1 MGMTN
6 DGLSYWQAET
16 EGIELLATTLG
27 DLLDSRADE
36 IPAQEAVVYSCYPEF
51 GGALDIRWSY
61 AEFRERVNAV
71 ARGLMALG
79 LQKGEHIAV
88 WAANLPEWV
97 LLEFAAAKAGLVL
110 VTVNPVYRAAELEY
124 VLKQGDVAALFF
136 MARVRD
142 HDCLATVRSMITPG
156 TKNGEVSSERLPM
169 LRYVSLMGAPPA
181 DLLEQEGWRPT
192 LFREMVVDGAAVGT
206 RFIASEALIN
216 DTMIAMRR
224 ASTLVGPGDRYCLP
238 LPFFH
243 IAGAGI
249 VVAVIAAKM
258 TLHPLLAFD
267 PLKTLQIIKQEG
279 CNLLFAVPT
288 MLIAMLQHPE
298 FETYRPT
305 TLKAVSSG
313 GAPVPVAVMEQVK
326 KRMGS
331 DVAIVFGQTEST
343 GGITLTLPDD
353 SFERKSETVGIPYP
367 HVDVK
372 IINPATGKVLP
383 VGERGE
389 LCCRGFLV
397 MTGYYKMPEK
407 TAEAIDSEG
416 WLHTGDL
423 ATMDAQGY
431 VNIVGRLKEMV
442 IRGGE
447 NIFPREIEELLIRH
461 PKVADAQV
469 LGVPDPFFGEELL
482 AVVLPKEGEE
492 ITEQELRGFCKERV
506 SHQKIPRYF
515 QEDST
520 LLPACEC
527 LSYDGQWQS
536 AEVRITRA
544 GHQGVR
550 TGTGGADSHSMT
562 NSESRHPPRLLPTK
576 MDMAIHQA
584 HHRCCLSPIH
594 NTNRT
599 RIEKNA
605 EGRQD
610 RNS

>member
-6 DGLSYWQAET
+6 DGLSYWQAES
-16 EGIELLATTLG
+16 EGLSLLETTLG
-27 DLLDSRADE
+27 DLLDSRAGE
-36 IPAQEAVVYSCYPEF
+36 IPEQEAVVYSCYPEF

-61 AEFRERVNAV
+61 AEFRERVNAT

-88 WAANLPEWV
+88 WAANLPEWL
-97 LLEFAAAKAGLVL
+97 LLEFAAAKVGVVL

-142 HDCLATVRSMITPG
+142 HDCLATVLSMVTSG
-156 TKNGEVSSERLPM
+156 TKNGEVSSDRLPA
-169 LRYVSLMGAPPA
+169 LRYTSLMGAPPVG
-181 DLLEQEGWRPT
+181 LLEQEGWRPT
-192 LFREMVVDGAAVGT
+192 LFREMVAGGAAVSEEQRRERQASVKPTEPTMILYTSGT
-206 RFIASEALIN
+206 TGFPKGAMITHRSVIN

-224 ASTLVGPGDRYCLP
+224 SSSLAGPGDRYCLP

-249 VVAVIAAKM
+249 AVAVIAAKM

-267 PLKTLQIIKQEG
+267 PLKTLQIIKTEG

-288 MLIAMLQHPE
+288 MLFAMLQHPE

-305 TLKAVSSG
+305 TLKAVTSG
-313 GAPVPVAVMEQVK
+313 AAPVPVALMEQVK
-326 KRMGS
+326 ERMGS
-331 DVAIVFGQTEST
+331 DVSIVFGQTEST

-353 SFERKSETVGIPYP
+353 TFERKSSTVGIPYP

-372 IINPATGKVLP
+372 IINPATGEVVP

-407 TAEAIDSEG
+407 TAETIDSEG

-447 NIFPREIEELLIRH
+447 NIFPREIEELLIRY

-482 AVVLPKEGEE
+482 AVVLPKAGEE
-492 ITEQELRGFCKERV
+492 ITEQELRDFCKGQI
-506 SHQKIPRYF
+506 SHQKIPCYF
-515 QEDST
+515 QFVNAYPMTASGKIQKFVLREQ
-520 LLPACEC
+520 AI
-527 LSYDGQWQS
+527 QS
-536 AEVRITRA
+536 LGLEQAEK
-544 GHQGVR
+544 VR
-550 TGTGGADSHSMT
+550 TA
-562 NSESRHPPRLLPTK
+562 
-576 MDMAIHQA
+576 
-584 HHRCCLSPIH
+584 
-594 NTNRT
+594 
-599 RIEKNA
+599 
-605 EGRQD
+605 
-610 RNS
+610 

>member
-16 EGIELLATTLG
+16 EGLELLETTLG

-51 GGALDIRWSY
+51 AGALDIRWSY

-79 LQKGEHIAV
+79 LQKGEHIAA

-124 VLKQGDVAALFF
+124 VLKQGDVVALFF

-156 TKNGEVSSERLPM
+156 AKNGEVSSERLPM
-169 LRYVSLMGAPPA
+169 LRYVSLMGPPPA
-181 DLLEQEGWRPT
+181 GLLEQEGWRPA
-192 LFREMVVDGAAVGT
+192 LFREMVVDGASVSVDALRERQASVKPTDPTLILYTSGT
-206 RFIASEALIN
+206 TGFPKGAMITHRSVIN
-216 DTMIAMRR
+216 NTMIAMRR
-224 ASTLVGPGDRYCLP
+224 ASTIAGPGDRYCLP

-249 VVAVIAAKM
+249 VVAIFAAKM

-279 CNLLFAVPT
+279 CALLFAVPT

-305 TLKAVSSG
+305 ALKAVSSG
-313 GAPVPVAVMEQVK
+313 AAPVPVALMEQVK
-326 KRMGS
+326 ERMGS
-331 DVAIVFGQTEST
+331 DVAIVFGQTEAT
-343 GGITLTLPDD
+343 GGITLTLPED

-372 IINPATGKVLP
+372 IINPATGEVVP

-397 MTGYYKMPEK
+397 MAGYYKLPER

-461 PKVADAQV
+461 AKIADAQV
-469 LGVPDPFFGEELL
+469 LGVPDTFFGEELL

-492 ITEQELRGFCKERV
+492 ITEQDLRDFCKERIGY
-506 SHQKIPRYF
+506 QKIPRYF
-515 QEDST
+515 QFVNAYPMTASGKVQKFVLREQAIKT
-520 LLPACEC
+520 LGLEQAA
-527 LSYDGQWQS
+527 Q
-536 AEVRITRA
+536 I
-544 GHQGVR
+544 R
-550 TGTGGADSHSMT
+550 TA
-562 NSESRHPPRLLPTK
+562 
-576 MDMAIHQA
+576 
-584 HHRCCLSPIH
+584 
-594 NTNRT
+594 
-599 RIEKNA
+599 
-605 EGRQD
+605 
-610 RNS
+610 

>member
-110 VTVNPVYRAAELEY
+110 VTINPVYRAAELEY

-206 RFIASEALIN
+206 RFIASEALHERQASVKPTDPTLILYTSGTTGFPKGAMLTHRGVIN

-224 ASTLVGPGDRYCLP
+224 ASTVVGPGDRYCLP

-515 QEDST
+515 QLVNAYPMTASGKVQKFVLREQAIKA
-520 LLPACEC
+520 LGLEQAA
-527 LSYDGQWQS
+527 Q
-536 AEVRITRA
+536 I
-544 GHQGVR
+544 R
-550 TGTGGADSHSMT
+550 TA
-562 NSESRHPPRLLPTK
+562 
-576 MDMAIHQA
+576 
-584 HHRCCLSPIH
+584 
-594 NTNRT
+594 
-599 RIEKNA
+599 
-605 EGRQD
+605 
-610 RNS
+610 